1 MFALLQPASSQPV
14 NSPMLCGGHQPC
26 GRVVRDALLRPLLE
40 RGEERVLRE
49 VFRQTGVTH
58 DASQAGDYLGG
69 FDPPYG
75 VDRAMGI

>member
-1 MFALLQPASSQPV
+1 
-14 NSPMLCGGHQPC
+14 MLRGGHQP
-26 GRVVRDALLRPLLE
+26 GTRIFRNALLRPLLE
-40 RGEERVLRE
+40 RGEACVLRE
-49 VFRQTGVTH
+49 VFRQTDVTH